1 MNLLLDALDCGL
13 LLLDTQGRVEEINR
27 WLLDRCAAP
36 VHVGAP
42 LEEAFGAGLE
52 PRLLAA
58 VQACL
63 SQGNA
68 VRLSQ
73 AFHPTPLPLFAP
85 GAGTEER
92 LRQAVDVVPILDPAT
107 GDRHCLVQVR
117 DVSDTV
123 KREQT
128 LRLQAQQLGSEVL
141 KLAMA
146 QREIERQ
153 SLRFSEMARLA
164 PVGLFETDTR
174 GCLVF
179 SNARSAAQLG
189 LDPTSFMG
197 RAWTDLIAA
206 AGHAVDPAVAAQERP
221 AFECALDLG
230 HGKTWLRVEAT
241 PLQEPGQAPAGHLFT
256 LVDVTELREQ
266 ARRNEQRANHDALTG
281 LANRARFE
289 QKLND
294 AVVLCQAEGTNPA
307 RSACVLFIDLDG
319 FKGVNDTLG
328 HQAGDEV
335 LKAVAGRIKRVLR
348 SEDLVARLGGD
359 EFAILLND
367 VSEETIIKRV
377 AAKIEKA
384 VRPPVAVAGGSAA
397 VGASIG
403 WSLVGAPGVS
413 AAQVLADAD
422 QAMYRAKRARKAGKA
437 DGKANGKQPGQR
449 AEPQAA

>member
-13 LLLDTQGRVEEINR
+13 LMLDTQGRVEEINR
-27 WLLDRCAAP
+27 WLLDRCATP
-36 VHVGAP
+36 VPVGVP
-42 LEEAFGAGLE
+42 LEKAFGVDLE

-73 AFHPTPLPLFAP
+73 AYHPTPLPLFAP

-92 LRQAVDVVPILDPAT
+92 LRQAVDVVPIQDPAT

-128 LRLQAQQLGSEVL
+128 LRQQAQQLGSEVL

-179 SNARSAAQLG
+179 SNARAAAQLG
-189 LDPTSFMG
+189 LDPELFMG
-197 RAWTDLIAA
+197 RAWTELVAA
-206 AGHAVDPAVAAQERP
+206 AGHAVDPAVALQERP

-230 HGKTWLRVEAT
+230 RGKTWLRVEGT
-241 PLQEPGQAPAGHLFT
+241 PLQEPGHPPAGHLFT
-256 LVDVTELREQ
+256 LVDVTELREH
-266 ARRNEQRANHDALTG
+266 ARRNEQRANHDGLTG

-289 QKLND
+289 QKLNE
-294 AVVLCQAEGTNPA
+294 AMVLCQAQN

-335 LKAVAGRIKRVLR
+335 LKAVATRIKRVLR

-367 VSEETIIKRV
+367 VAEEVVIKRL

-384 VRPPVAVAGGSAA
+384 VRPPVAVHGGRAA

-403 WSLVGAPGVS
+403 WSLLGAPGVS

-422 QAMYRAKRARKAGKA
+422 QAMYRAKRARKA
-437 DGKANGKQPGQR
+437 QR
-449 AEPQAA
+449 KTEPQAA

>member
-13 LLLDTQGRVEEINR
+13 LLLDAQGRVAEVNR
-27 WLLDRCAAP
+27 WLLDRCATPAQ
-36 VHVGAP
+36 VGAA
-42 LEEAFGAGLE
+42 LGEAFGTPLE

-63 SQGNA
+63 TQGNA

-92 LRQAVDVVPILDPAT
+92 LRQAVDVVPIQDPAT
-107 GDRHCLVQVR
+107 GERHCLVQVR

-128 LRLQAQQLGSEVL
+128 LRQQAQQLGSEVL

-164 PVGLFETDTR
+164 PVGLFETDTAGR
-174 GCLVF
+174 LVF
-179 SNARSAAQLG
+179 SNARAAAQLG
-189 LDPTSFMG
+189 LDTQAFLGQPWPDM
-197 RAWTDLIAA
+197 LAA
-206 AGHAVDPAVAAQERP
+206 AGHPVEAAVAAQERP
-221 AFECALDLG
+221 AFECALNLG
-230 HGKTWLRVEAT
+230 QGKSWLRLEGT

-289 QKLND
+289 QKLGD
-294 AVVLCQAEGTNPA
+294 AVTLCHAQG

-348 SEDLVARLGGD
+348 AEDLVARLGGD
-359 EFAILLND
+359 EFAILLAD
-367 VSEETIIKRV
+367 VSEEAVVKRV

-384 VRPPVAVAGGSAA
+384 VRPPVAVDGGTAH

-403 WSLVGAPGVS
+403 WSYVGAPGVG

-422 QAMYRAKRARKAGKA
+422 QAMYRAKRARKA
-437 DGKANGKQPGQR
+437 QRTPGAQT
-449 AEPQAA
+449 EPQAA

>member
-13 LLLDTQGRVEEINR
+13 LLLDGEGRVEQVNR
-27 WLLDRCAAP
+27 WVQDRCARAP
-36 VHVGAP
+36 VLGAP
-42 LEEAFGAGLE
+42 VDQAFGAALE

-63 SQGNA
+63 GQGNA

-85 GAGTEER
+85 GSEPTAER
-92 LRQAVDVVPILDPAT
+92 LRQAVDVVPLQGQEPGT
-107 GDRHCLVQVR
+107 RLCLVQVR

-128 LRLQAQQLGSEVL
+128 LRQQAQQLGNEVL

-164 PVGLFETDTR
+164 PVGLFETDAQ
-174 GCLVF
+174 GHLVF
-179 SNARSAAQLG
+179 GNTRAAAQLG
-189 LDPTSFMG
+189 QPIDAFLG
-197 RAWTDLIAA
+197 RPWTDLLAA
-206 AGHAVDPAVAAQERP
+206 AGHTVDAAVAAQERP

-241 PLQEPGQAPAGHLFT
+241 PLQEPGQPPAGHLFT

-294 AVVLCQAEGTNPA
+294 TAALCQAQG
-307 RSACVLFIDLDG
+307 RLACVLFIDLDG
-319 FKGVNDTLG
+319 FKAVNDTLG

-335 LKAVAGRIKRVLR
+335 LKAVAGRIKRVMR
-348 SEDLVARLGGD
+348 GEDLVARLGGD
-359 EFAILLND
+359 EFAVLLAD
-367 VSEETIIKRV
+367 VSEDAVVKRV
-377 AAKIEKA
+377 AAKIERA
-384 VRPPVAVAGGSAA
+384 VRPPVAVDGGSAA

-403 WSLVGAPGVS
+403 WSLLGTAGVS

-422 QAMYRAKRARKAGKA
+422 QAMYRAKRARKAA
-437 DGKANGKQPGQR
+437 ARPDAQPQP
-449 AEPQAA
+449 A

>member
-13 LLLDTQGRVEEINR
+13 LLLDSEGRVQQLNR
-27 WLLDRCAAP
+27 WVRDRCASAPTLGAP
-36 VHVGAP
+36 VDQ
-42 LEEAFGAGLE
+42 AFGAPLE

-63 SQGNA
+63 GRGNA

-85 GAGTEER
+85 GAAADER
-92 LRQAVDVVPILDPAT
+92 LRQAVDVVPLEGAEAGT
-107 GDRHCLVQVR
+107 RRCLVQVR

-128 LRLQAQQLGSEVL
+128 LRQQAQQLGDEVL
-141 KLAMA
+141 KLAQA

-164 PVGLFETDTR
+164 PVGLFEADAQGR
-174 GCLVF
+174 LVF
-179 SNARSAAQLG
+179 GNARAAAQLG
-189 LDPTSFMG
+189 QPMDAFLG
-197 RAWTDLIAA
+197 RPWTDLLTA
-206 AGHAVDPAVAAQERP
+206 AGHAMDSTAAMQAPP

-230 HGKTWLRVEAT
+230 QGKSWLRVEAT
-241 PLQEPGQAPAGHLFT
+241 PLQEPGQPPAGHLFT

-289 QKLND
+289 HKLND
-294 AVVLCQAEGTNPA
+294 AAALCQAQGRMA
-307 RSACVLFIDLDG
+307 SVLFIDLDG
-319 FKGVNDTLG
+319 FKAVNDTLG

-348 SEDLVARLGGD
+348 GEDLVARLGGD
-359 EFAILLND
+359 EFAVLLAD
-367 VSEETIIKRV
+367 LSDDTVVQAV
-377 AAKIEKA
+377 AAKIERA
-384 VRPPVAVAGGSAA
+384 LRPPVAVGGGSAT

-403 WSLVGAPGVS
+403 WSVLGTAGMS

-422 QAMYRAKRARKAGKA
+422 QAMYRAKRARKARHGHEV
-437 DGKANGKQPGQR
+437 R
-449 AEPQAA
+449 AG

>member
-13 LLLDTQGRVEEINR
+13 LLLDSEGRVEQVNR
-27 WLLDRCAAP
+27 WLQDRCACAPTLGAP
-36 VHVGAP
+36 V
-42 LEEAFGAGLE
+42 EQAFGAAPE

-85 GAGTEER
+85 GATPQDER
-92 LRQAVDVVPILDPAT
+92 LRQAVDVVPVEGAQPGT
-107 GDRHCLVQVR
+107 RRCLVQVR

-128 LRLQAQQLGSEVL
+128 LRQQAQQLGNEVL

-164 PVGLFETDTR
+164 PVGLFETDTQ
-174 GCLVF
+174 GHLVF
-179 SNARSAAQLG
+179 SNDRAAAQLG
-189 LDPTSFMG
+189 LDADSYLG
-197 RAWTDLIAA
+197 RPWTDLLAA
-206 AGHAVDPAVAAQERP
+206 AGHTVDAAVAAQDRP
-221 AFECALDLG
+221 AFECALDIG
-230 HGKTWLRVEAT
+230 HGKSWLRVEAT
-241 PLQEPGQAPAGHLFT
+241 PLQEPGQPPAGHLFT

-289 QKLND
+289 HRLND
-294 AVVLCQAEGTNPA
+294 AVSLCQAEG

-328 HQAGDEV
+328 HQAGDDV
-335 LKAVAGRIKRVLR
+335 LKAVANRIKRVMR
-348 SEDLVARLGGD
+348 GEDLVARLGGD
-359 EFAILLND
+359 EFAVLLAD
-367 VSEETIIKRV
+367 VAEEAVIKRV

-384 VRPPVAVAGGSAA
+384 VRPPVAVAGGTAT

-403 WSLVGAPGVS
+403 WSLVGVPGVS

-422 QAMYRAKRARKAGKA
+422 QAMYRAKRARKAA
-437 DGKANGKQPGQR
+437 RQPT
-449 AEPQAA
+449 PQPA